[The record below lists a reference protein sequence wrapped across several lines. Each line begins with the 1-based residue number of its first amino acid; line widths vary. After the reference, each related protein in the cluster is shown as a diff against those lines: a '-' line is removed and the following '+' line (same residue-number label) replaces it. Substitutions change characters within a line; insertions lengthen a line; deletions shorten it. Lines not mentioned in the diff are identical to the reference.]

1 MESICIRLDSSLSK
15 QVERG
20 MKDFN
25 YSTKTE
31 FIRDAIRKKLSEL
44 EEERKKEKAWQALFA
59 ARGILKGKE
68 RFKTD
73 EEWHKWR
80 STEGSEMA
88 KEYFS
93 KKFGIN
99 LK

>member
-15 QVERG
+15 KIDRG
-20 MKDFN
+20 MKEFN

-31 FIRDAIRKKLSEL
+31 LIRDAIRNKLKEFD
-44 EEERKKEKAWQALFA
+44 EERE
-59 ARGILKGKE
+59 KGKFLAALNKYRGAFKGKS

-73 EEWHKWR
+73 EEWHDWR
-80 STEGSEMA
+80 SNEGSKQA
-88 KEYFS
+88 LEYYR
-93 KKFGIN
+93 KKFGLN